1 MSTQITNQQA
11 FDAALFGIRA
21 QNYERSGWMDEGDFH
36 CMYRDSAGRKCA
48 VGHILPDAIY
58 TPDIENTG
66 VQCLCRGMRTDA
78 NLSEDDNRNN
88 PASQRLQRAQHVF
101 DLLEALNPG
110 LLFALQ
116 SAHDD
121 DLDPTGFHC
130 GNPGRFEGRMRDIAA
145 TYGLTYT
152 PTT

>member
-11 FDAALFGIRA
+11 FDAALYGIRA
-21 QNYERSGWMDEGDFH
+21 QKYARSGWMDEGNFL
-36 CMYRDSAGRKCA
+36 CLYRDSSGRKCA

-58 TPDIENTG
+58 TPDIETTA
-66 VQCLCRGMRTDA
+66 VQYLCRGMLRQGDTY
-78 NLSEDDNRNN
+78 N
-88 PASQRLQRAQHVF
+88 PAKQRAQPVF
-101 DLLEALNPG
+101 DLLHGLDQG
-110 LLFALQ
+110 LLSALQ

-145 TYGLTYT
+145 AYGLTYT